1 MDVSFVQNWVYVVL
15 VDTSIQ
21 DKLFCN
27 RFSITRLP
35 SCVNHFWLVTV
46 FLVGKL
52 FTNEQKKVNNRKKYC
67 SDLCFW
73 LIIPR

>member
-15 VDTSIQ
+15 VDILIQ

-35 SCVNHFWLVTV
+35 SCVNHFWIITV
-46 FLVGKL
+46 FLVICL
-52 FTNEQKKVNNRKKYC
+52 QMNRKR
-67 SDLCFW
+67 S
-73 LIIPR
+73 IIERNIALTFVFG